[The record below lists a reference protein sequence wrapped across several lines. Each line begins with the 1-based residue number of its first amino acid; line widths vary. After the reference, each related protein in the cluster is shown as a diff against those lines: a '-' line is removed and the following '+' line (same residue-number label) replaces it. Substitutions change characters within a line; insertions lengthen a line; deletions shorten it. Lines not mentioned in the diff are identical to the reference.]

1 MLLVLLRPK
10 RRDDEE
16 RHDDDRA
23 DPEFDDGVEIVN
35 GLAIDDQLRRI
46 NKDAVDDILEC
57 CATICEQT
65 DNAPPVALRGQR
77 STASM
82 PPTKQRMTPRPK
94 PKTAMLTATQVWLPT
109 GAKQMPSMPTSMTMP
124 KTMVVTE

>member
-1 MLLVLLRPK
+1 MAGSLEIKFLQPAGSSCSCVIFFMLLVLLRPE

-65 DNAPPVALRGQR
+65 DNAHRRACRFAR
-77 STASM
+77 
-82 PPTKQRMTPRPK
+82 
-94 PKTAMLTATQVWLPT
+94 
-109 GAKQMPSMPTSMTMP
+109 AKIDG
-124 KTMVVTE
+124 EHAADEAEDDC